1 MVYQDTF
8 QRHELK
14 YLLSPQ
20 QKSAVFA
27 AMQGHMEGDRF
38 QDSSIS
44 NLYFDTPDFLLIRR
58 SLEKPT
64 YKEKLR
70 MRSYGIAKP
79 DAMVFI
85 ELKKKYKSVVYK
97 RRVSLPLAQAENFLL
112 RGSMVGPAPAGHPIP
127 QGSLIDP
134 APVRHPIPQGSLI
147 GPAPVR
153 HTTPQ
158 GSTVGT
164 VPAGHPIPQGNLIG
178 DGSAGHPIPQGSQG
192 WKTSQI
198 LKEIS
203 YFWEFYQTLAPALFL
218 SYQREAFSGI
228 QEPGLR
234 ITFDEN
240 ILWRREQLSLRY
252 GAFGNSL
259 LPPGA
264 TLMEI
269 KTPGAMPLWLA
280 HALSAHGISKTS
292 FSKYGKAYE
301 EILEMQSAQEDR
313 LRHVS

>member
-112 RGSMVGPAPAGHPIP
+112 RGSMVGTVPAG
-127 QGSLIDP
+127 
-134 APVRHPIPQGSLI
+134 HPIPQGSLI
-147 GPAPVR
+147 GPAP
-153 HTTPQ
+153 
-158 GSTVGT
+158 
-164 VPAGHPIPQGNLIG
+164 AGHPTPQGNLIG
-178 DGSAGHPIPQGSQG
+178 SVPAGHPTPQGNLIGPAPTRYTVPQGSQG

>member
-1 MVYQDTF
+1 MGYQDTF

-112 RGSMVGPAPAGHPIP
+112 RGSMVGTVPAG
-127 QGSLIDP
+127 
-134 APVRHPIPQGSLI
+134 HPIPQGSLI
-147 GPAPVR
+147 GPAP
-153 HTTPQ
+153 
-158 GSTVGT
+158 
-164 VPAGHPIPQGNLIG
+164 AGHPTPQGNLIG
-178 DGSAGHPIPQGSQG
+178 SVPAGHPTPQGNLIGPAPTRYTVPQGSQG

>member
-127 QGSLIDP
+127 QGS
-134 APVRHPIPQGSLI
+134 
-147 GPAPVR
+147 
-153 HTTPQ
+153 
-158 GSTVGT
+158 
-164 VPAGHPIPQGNLIG
+164 
-178 DGSAGHPIPQGSQG
+178 QG

-203 YFWEFYQTLAPALFL
+203 YFWEFYQTLAPVLFL

>member
-1 MVYQDTF
+1 MDYQDTF

-112 RGSMVGPAPAGHPIP
+112 RGSMVGPVPAGHPIP
-127 QGSLIDP
+127 QGSLI
-134 APVRHPIPQGSLI
+134 GS
-147 GPAPVR
+147 
-153 HTTPQ
+153 
-158 GSTVGT
+158 
-164 VPAGHPIPQGNLIG
+164 VPAGHPTPQGNLIG
-178 DGSAGHPIPQGSQG
+178 PAPTGYTVPQGSQG